1 MKDRACASWVVQ
13 KRAKGPRLINHEPT
27 TGHGHATVADVHS
40 ARAVPPGTELL
51 ETSTARCTAE
61 PGARKLRS
69 ASINTTIRALG
80 PSFYYAR
87 LRLGTYGCA
96 SQYLWTSLSCT
107 PCPLICSRSVKE
119 TPLRHGHG
127 LNPGRSS
134 RLGFFFFATAASSS
148 LFRPV
153 PSCDWQVH
161 SMR

>member
-40 ARAVPPGTELL
+40 ARAVPRGPNYWRLPQQCAQL
-51 ETSTARCTAE
+51 S

-69 ASINTTIRALG
+69 ASINTTIRVLG

-107 PCPLICSRSVKE
+107 PAP
-119 TPLRHGHG
+119 
-127 LNPGRSS
+127 
-134 RLGFFFFATAASSS
+134 
-148 LFRPV
+148 
-153 PSCDWQVH
+153 
-161 SMR
+161 